1 MRIEKYIARAW
12 ALRIREPLIE
22 ATISRME
29 RMSGSEMQLGDDSG
43 LLDVWEEVC
52 VQIQGEE
59 SMFWSVYVDTIDSIL
74 LGKIELLDR
83 DEQLALWVMT
93 DSGWDYVYDH
103 HADESGSD
111 ADIPVD
117 LTEIVDMI
125 RGEVMRKA
133 ADYESPTIYEYLCAD
148 GD

>member
-1 MRIEKYIARAW
+1 MRLEKYIARAW

-29 RMSGSEMQLGDDSG
+29 RMTGSEMQLGDDSG

-52 VQIQGEE
+52 VQVQGEE
-59 SMFWSVYVDTIDSIL
+59 SMFWSAYVDTIDSIL
-74 LGKIELLDR
+74 MGRIKMLDR

-103 HADESGSD
+103 HADESGSE
-111 ADIPVD
+111 ADIPLD

-125 RGEVMRKA
+125 RDEIMIKA
-133 ADYESPTIYEYLCAD
+133 ADYESPTIDAYLHA
-148 GD
+148 